1 MSLLL
6 QSDTEEAVTFSDTTT
21 RLMTDFGQF
30 LTHDIIQT
38 PDLAG
43 SGPDPCDCVRTD
55 VCDYVFPRRDPIIPW
70 RCFFIVKS
78 VGRIG
83 RSGPNNVA
91 TKEQVNQLTSF
102 IDGTNLYGFTE
113 ENLDILRDH
122 GDGQPHRHLFM
133 VDNGEKGP
141 RLPHT
146 RVCNISY
153 VIRIFSR

>member
-1 MSLLL
+1 MRRVGGAAKANPNASYLF
-6 QSDTEEAVTFSDTTT
+6 TAW
-21 RLMTDFGQF
+21 GQF

-83 RSGPNNVA
+83 RSGNVYLKIFAYNIGGARIDQLGNN
-91 TKEQVNQLTSF
+91 
-102 IDGTNLYGFTE
+102 
-113 ENLDILRDH
+113 R
-122 GDGQPHRHLFM
+122 
-133 VDNGEKGP
+133 
-141 RLPHT
+141 
-146 RVCNISY
+146 
-153 VIRIFSR
+153 